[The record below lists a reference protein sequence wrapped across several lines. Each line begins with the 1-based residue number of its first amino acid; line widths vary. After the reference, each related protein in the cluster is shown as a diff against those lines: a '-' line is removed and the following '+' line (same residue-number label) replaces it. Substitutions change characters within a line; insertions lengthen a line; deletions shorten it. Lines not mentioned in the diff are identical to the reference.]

1 MEKILLLPA
10 NTTESMDAF
19 FCLKNVTNTIIGA
32 SSVSLSSSVNLYDT
46 YYKIPWITEDNFCQA
61 ISELVEKE
69 SITKIICT
77 HLGIYKKLAES
88 FPENL
93 LSKPEE
99 NDAYSLKKES
109 LKIRALEHYK
119 QLHSAQ
125 EKIPYVEFESLFSY
139 FNQISGNCSEEKF
152 TALMAAGAS
161 APQGDYIEIGSFYG
175 KSALAIG
182 WLAKQNNCQLLCID
196 PWETNEIPQKEA
208 HLTIGLG
215 YSDLPISKIKSIFI
229 SNLYLPLKGSI
240 NYLQSYSDTAFK
252 KYKKNKTIKSEEFG
266 ETIYQGKIAFLH
278 IDGNHDYIYAK
289 SDITNWSKY
298 LVAGGWIIVD
308 DYNWCY
314 GDGPTKAA
322 DEFVIKN
329 LANIEQC
336 FYCGGALFIKMKN

>member
-1 MEKILLLPA
+1 M
-10 NTTESMDAF
+10 
-19 FCLKNVTNTIIGA
+19 LKNTSNSIIGA

-46 YYKIPWITEDNFCQA
+46 YYKTPWITEDNFCQA

-69 SITKIICT
+69 SITKIVCT

-109 LKIRALEHYK
+109 LKTRALEHYK

-152 TALMAAGAS
+152 TALIDAAAS

-182 WLAKQNNCQLLCID
+182 WLAKRNNCQLLCID
-196 PWETNEIPQKEA
+196 PWEINEIPQNEA
-208 HLTIGLG
+208 HKSINLT
-215 YSDLPISKIKSIFI
+215 YSNLPISKIKSIFI
-229 SNLYLPLKGSI
+229 TNVYLPLKGHI
-240 NYLQSYSDTAFK
+240 NYLQSYSDAAFAE
-252 KYKKNKTIKSEEFG
+252 YKTNTTLQSQEFG
-266 ETIYQGKIAFLH
+266 KTTYQGKIAFLH

-289 SDITNWSKY
+289 SDITKWSKH
-298 LVAGGWIIVD
+298 LLPGGWMIID

-322 DEFVIKN
+322 DEFVNEN

-336 FYCGGALFIKMKN
+336 FYCGGALFIKMKS